1 MIRFLLKLAPLFL
14 IVFGLSACS
23 GTLQTVKGTFG
34 GAVQNVKG
42 TYAKDNANSAYDRK
56 DYPTALAGYQ
66 NAAELGN
73 AEAQYYLSFM
83 YLEGKGIA
91 PDTRKALLWMQ
102 KAAGGGFTPAQVQMG
117 LKHLAGSGVSR
128 DPVKAHAF
136 FEKAAQSENP
146 EAQYFLAVMAA
157 TGQGTTRNTDQ
168 ALRWFRM
175 ARSNGF
181 PVPQELLTQKGIT
194 ALGYQMNQATAP
206 ANTPTVP
213 SGKELI
219 RQIQSGLTRLGFQP
233 GPVDG
238 VFGGK
243 TASAIKLFQSHA
255 GLAIDGKAT
264 RVVLKEIN
272 AKN

>member
-1 MIRFLLKLAPLFL
+1 MIRFLLKLIFLFL
-14 IVFGLSACS
+14 VVIGLSACS
-23 GTLQTVKGTFG
+23 GVLQTVKGTF
-34 GAVQNVKG
+34 
-42 TYAKDNANSAYDRK
+42 AKDSAHSAYDHNN
-56 DYPTALAGYQ
+56 YPAALASYQ
-66 NAAELGN
+66 DAAELGN

-91 PDTRKALLWMQ
+91 PDSQQAVLWMQ
-102 KAAGGGFTPAQVQMG
+102 KAATGGFAPAQVQMG
-117 LKHLAGSGVSR
+117 LKHLSGSGVSR

-146 EAQYFLAVMAA
+146 EAQYFLAVMTA

-175 ARSNGF
+175 AKSNGF
-181 PVPQELLTQKGIT
+181 PVPDEMLTQKGIA
-194 ALGYQMNQATAP
+194 ALGHQTHQATAS
-206 ANTPTVP
+206 AHAPTVL
-213 SGKELI
+213 SGKDLI
-219 RQIQSGLTRLGFQP
+219 LNIQAGLTRLGFQP

-238 VFGGK
+238 VFGKK
-243 TASAIKLFQSHA
+243 TASAIRSFQSQA

-264 RVVLKEIN
+264 PEVLKEIN